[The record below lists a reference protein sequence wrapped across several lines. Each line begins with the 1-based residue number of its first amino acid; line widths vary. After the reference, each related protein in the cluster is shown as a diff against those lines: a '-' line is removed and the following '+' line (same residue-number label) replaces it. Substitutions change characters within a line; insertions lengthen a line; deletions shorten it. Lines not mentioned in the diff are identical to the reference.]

1 MAEQPVLSVD
11 QVPSYRPDVRVRNV
25 RGRFLVAVLAKDPFE
40 LSESASFI
48 WKQIDGRNSIADI
61 GRLLAAEYEIDA
73 ETATADTK
81 EILEYL
87 ATTGSVVF

>member
-1 MAEQPVLSVD
+1 MAEQPVLALD

-25 RGRFLVAVLAKDPFE
+25 RGGYLVAVANNAFE
-40 LSESASFI
+40 LSETASFI
-48 WKQIDGRNSIADI
+48 WKQINGQNSIADI
-61 GRLLAAEYEIDA
+61 GRLLATEYDIDTD
-73 ETATADTK
+73 TATADTK

>member
-1 MAEQPVLSVD
+1 MAEHLDLPVD
-11 QVPSYRPDVRVRNV
+11 RVPSYRPDVRVRNL
-25 RGRFLVAVLAKDPFE
+25 RGKFLVAVGKDAFE
-40 LSESASFI
+40 LSETAGFI

-61 GRLLAAEYEIDA
+61 GRLLAAEYGIDA

>member
-1 MAEQPVLSVD
+1 MAEQPHLSVD
-11 QVPSYRPDVRVRNV
+11 QIPSYRPDVRVRNV
-25 RGRFLVAVLAKDPFE
+25 RGGFLVAVANNAFE
-40 LSESASFI
+40 LSETASFI
-48 WKQIDGRNSIADI
+48 WKHIDGRNSIADI
-61 GRLLAAEYEIDA
+61 GRLLAGEYDIDE

>member
-1 MAEQPVLSVD
+1 MADQPVLSPD
-11 QVPSYRPDVRVRNV
+11 QVPSYRPDVRVRNL
-25 RGRFLVAVLAKDPFE
+25 RGRFLVAVAKDAFE
-40 LSESASFI
+40 LSETASFI

-61 GRLLAAEYEIDA
+61 GRLLAAEYDIDA

-87 ATTGSVVF
+87 ATTGSVLF

>member
-1 MAEQPVLSVD
+1 MAEQPVLTLD

-25 RGRFLVAVLAKDPFE
+25 RGGFLVAVAGEAFE
-40 LSESASFI
+40 LSETASFI
-48 WKQIDGRNSIADI
+48 WKQIDGANSIADI
-61 GRLLAAEYEIDA
+61 GRLLSSEYDIDT

-81 EILEYL
+81 DILEYL